1 MSQVYFKEP
10 IMQIITEYNHTSQ
23 EVLTTDEKINGLVLD
38 YIKKFKKRDNN
49 TIIKSA
55 NKGMSIFRITET
67 SGNNDNIFFLSIDIS
82 YSDKDLYLRYH
93 LSSSVIDNETGLS
106 DFTLLREFVYHFSRG
121 EELTEAILTN
131 AEKAL
136 GNVTIHPKT
145 KKVKNVSKLY

>member
-1 MSQVYFKEP
+1 
-10 IMQIITEYNHTSQ
+10 MQIITEYNHTSQ

-49 TIIKSA
+49 NITKSA
-55 NKGMSIFRITET
+55 SKGMSIFRITET

-93 LSSSVIDNETGLS
+93 LSSSVIDNEIGLR
-106 DFTLLREFVYHFSRG
+106 DLTVLREFVYHFSR
-121 EELTEAILTN
+121 EEEFAEAILTN

-136 GNVTIHPKT
+136 GNVTINKT
-145 KKVKNVSKLY
+145 KKVKNVSRIY

>member
-1 MSQVYFKEP
+1 
-10 IMQIITEYNHTSQ
+10 MQIITEYNHTSQ

-38 YIKKFKKRDNN
+38 YIKKFKKADNN

-93 LSSSVIDNETGLS
+93 LSSSVVDNETGLS
-106 DFTLLREFVYHFSRG
+106 DFTLLREFVYHFSRK
-121 EELTEAILTN
+121 EEFAESILTN

-136 GNVTIHPKT
+136 GTVIINTKT
-145 KKVKNVSKLY
+145 KKVRNVSRIY

>member
-1 MSQVYFKEP
+1 
-10 IMQIITEYNHTSQ
+10 MQIITEYNRTSQ

-82 YSDKDLYLRYH
+82 YSDKDLYLRYN

-145 KKVKNVSKLY
+145 KKVKNVSRIY

>member
-1 MSQVYFKEP
+1 
-10 IMQIITEYNHTSQ
+10 MQIITEYNHPSQ

-38 YIKKFKKRDNN
+38 YIKKFKKTDNN
-49 TIIKSA
+49 IIIKSA
-55 NKGMSIFRITET
+55 SKGMSIFRITET

-82 YSDKDLYLRYH
+82 YSDKDLYLRYN

-106 DFTLLREFVYHFSRG
+106 DFTLLREFVYHFSRE

-136 GNVTIHPKT
+136 GSVNISPKT
-145 KKVKNVSKLY
+145 KKVKNVSRLY

>member
-1 MSQVYFKEP
+1 
-10 IMQIITEYNHTSQ
+10 MQIITEYNHTSQ

-49 TIIKSA
+49 TITKSVS
-55 NKGMSIFRITET
+55 KGMSIFRITET

-82 YSDKDLYLRYH
+82 YSDKDLYLRYN

-106 DFTLLREFVYHFSRG
+106 DFTLLREFVYYFSR
-121 EELTEAILTN
+121 EEEFAESILTN

-136 GNVTIHPKT
+136 GNITINTKT
-145 KKVKNVSKLY
+145 KKVKNVSRIY

>member
-1 MSQVYFKEP
+1 
-10 IMQIITEYNHTSQ
+10 MQIITEYNHTSQ

-38 YIKKFKKRDNN
+38 YIKKFKKTDNN
-49 TIIKSA
+49 IIIKSA
-55 NKGMSIFRITET
+55 SKGMSIFRITET

-82 YSDKDLYLRYH
+82 YSDKDLYLRYN

-106 DFTLLREFVYHFSRG
+106 DFTLLREFVYHFSRE

-136 GNVTIHPKT
+136 GSVNISPKT
-145 KKVKNVSKLY
+145 KKVKNVSRLY